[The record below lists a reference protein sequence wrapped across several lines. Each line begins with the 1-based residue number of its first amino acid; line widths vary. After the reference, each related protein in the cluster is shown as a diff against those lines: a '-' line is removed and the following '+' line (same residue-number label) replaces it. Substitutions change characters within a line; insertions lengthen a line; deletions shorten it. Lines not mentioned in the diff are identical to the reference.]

1 MARGDSK
8 SGRETKKQ
16 KQVKAKD
23 AAPKSD
29 YAKRMAE
36 SGMTQTS
43 GKKK

>member
-16 KQVKAKD
+16 KQPKAKD
-23 AAPKSD
+23 SAPKSD

-36 SGMTQTS
+36 GGAAQPF